1 MQSDILEN
9 IVSRK
14 PKSSFDVTKLRDEFP
29 ILNQKVN
36 GNPLVYFDNA
46 ATNQKP
52 LSVINSIS
60 DYYKTINS
68 NVHRG
73 VHSLSEK
80 ATVAYEAA
88 REKVRE
94 FINADSV
101 KEIIFTSGT
110 TEGVNLVASSFGESI
125 LKEGDE
131 VIISGMEHHSNF
143 VPWQILC
150 EKKKAKLKFIP
161 VNEAGELIMDEFE
174 EMINEKVK
182 IISVVYVSNS
192 LGTVN
197 PVKKIIEIAHKHNI
211 PVMLDAAQAAPHLKI
226 DVKYLDCDF
235 LAFSGHKV
243 YGPTGIGILYA
254 KEKFLE
260 SMPPYQSGGEMI
272 KSVTYDKTVFND
284 LPYKFE
290 AGTPNIEGAIGLGAA
305 IDFING
311 TGYENISAYEN
322 DLLNYANEK
331 LNEVGGIRFIGT
343 AKEKA
348 SVISFLVDGVHPYDA
363 GTILDQMGIAVRTGF
378 HCTQPLIEQRYNL
391 PGTIRASFAIYNTKG
406 EIDKLAEG
414 VKKVKQMFLQNG
426 LEIRST

>member
-1 MQSDILEN
+1 MQPEVIEN
-9 IVSRK
+9 ILKDISK
-14 PKSSFDVTKLRDEFP
+14 TSFDVNKLREEFP
-29 ILNQKVN
+29 ILNQKVH

-52 LSVINSIS
+52 ISVINSIS

-80 ATVAYEAA
+80 ATEAYEEA

-94 FINADSV
+94 FVNADSI

-131 VIISGMEHHSNF
+131 VIISQMEHHSNL

-150 EKKKAKLKFIP
+150 EKKNAVLKFIP
-161 VNEAGELIMDEFE
+161 VNDAGELLMDEFE
-174 EMINEKVK
+174 KMINDNVK
-182 IISVVYVSNS
+182 LISVVYVSNS
-192 LGTVN
+192 LGTIN
-197 PVKKIIEIAHKHNI
+197 PVKEIIGMAHKHNI

-226 DVKYLDCDF
+226 DVKYSDCDF

-243 YGPTGIGILYA
+243 FGPTGIGILFA

-260 SMPPYQSGGEMI
+260 KMPPYQSGGEMI
-272 KSVTYDKTVFND
+272 KSVTYNETVFND
-284 LPYKFE
+284 LPYRFE

-305 IDFING
+305 IDFIKRI
-311 TGYENISAYEN
+311 GYENISKHESK
-322 DLLNYANEK
+322 LLDYANEK
-331 LNEVGGIRFIGT
+331 LNEVGGIRYIGT
-343 AKEKA
+343 AKSKA
-348 SVISFLVDGVHPYDA
+348 SVVSFLIDGVHPYDA
-363 GTILDQMGIAVRTGF
+363 GTILDRMGIAVRTGF
-378 HCTQPLIEQRYNL
+378 HCTQPLIEQRYKL
-391 PGTIRASFAIYNTKG
+391 PGTIRASFSIYNTKG
-406 EIDKLAEG
+406 EIDRLAEG
-414 VKKVKQMFLQNG
+414 ILKVKKML
-426 LEIRST
+426 L

>member
-1 MQSDILEN
+1 MEQDILFEN
-9 IVSRK
+9 NVKEKSDVPFNVNELRK
-14 PKSSFDVTKLRDEFP
+14 EFP
-29 ILNQKVN
+29 ILIQKIN
-36 GNPLVYFDNA
+36 GNSLIYFDNA

-80 ATVAYEAA
+80 ATAAYEEA
-88 REKVRE
+88 REKVSM

-101 KEIIFTSGT
+101 KEIIFTKGT
-110 TEGVNLVASSFGESI
+110 TEGVNLVASSFGELI

-131 VIISGMEHHSNF
+131 VIISQMEHHSNMI
-143 VPWQILC
+143 PWQILC
-150 EKKKAKLKFIP
+150 EKKKAVLKYIP
-161 VNEAGELIMDEFE
+161 VNETGELMMEEFLK
-174 EMINEKVK
+174 MINEKVK
-182 IISVVYVSNS
+182 MISVVYVSNS
-192 LGTVN
+192 LGTIN
-197 PVKKIIEIAHKHNI
+197 PVKDIIDIAHRNNI

-243 YGPTGIGILYA
+243 YGPTGIGILYG
-254 KEKFLE
+254 KEKYLE
-260 SMPPYQSGGEMI
+260 NMIPYQSGGEMI
-272 KSVTYDKTVFND
+272 KTVTYDRTVFNE

-305 IDFING
+305 IDFVNNLG
-311 TGYENISAYEN
+311 HDNISLYETE
-322 DLLNYANEK
+322 LLKYGNRK
-331 LNEVGGIRFIGT
+331 LEELGGIRFIGT

-348 SVISFLVDGVHPYDA
+348 SVISFLIDGVHPYDT

-378 HCTQPLIEQRYNL
+378 HCTQPLIEQKYNL
-391 PGTIRASFAIYNTKG
+391 PGTVRASFAVYNTKE

-414 VKKVKQMFLQNG
+414 LLKVKKMFL
-426 LEIRST
+426 

>member
-1 MQSDILEN
+1 MEQDILFEN
-9 IVSRK
+9 NVKEKSDVPFNVNELRK
-14 PKSSFDVTKLRDEFP
+14 EFP
-29 ILNQKVN
+29 ILIQKIN
-36 GNPLVYFDNA
+36 GNSLIYFDNA

-80 ATVAYEAA
+80 ATAAYEEA
-88 REKVRE
+88 REKVSM

-101 KEIIFTSGT
+101 KEIIFTKGT
-110 TEGVNLVASSFGESI
+110 TEGVNLVASSFGELI

-131 VIISGMEHHSNF
+131 VIISQMEHHSNMI
-143 VPWQILC
+143 PWQILC
-150 EKKKAKLKFIP
+150 EKKKAVLKYIP
-161 VNEAGELIMDEFE
+161 VNETGELMMEEFLK
-174 EMINEKVK
+174 MINEKVK
-182 IISVVYVSNS
+182 MISVVYVSNS
-192 LGTVN
+192 LGTIN
-197 PVKKIIEIAHKHNI
+197 PVKDIIDIAHRHNI

-243 YGPTGIGILYA
+243 YGPTGIGILYG
-254 KEKFLE
+254 KEKYLE
-260 SMPPYQSGGEMI
+260 NMIPYQSGGEMI
-272 KSVTYDKTVFND
+272 KTVTYDKTVFNE

-305 IDFING
+305 IDFVNNLG
-311 TGYENISAYEN
+311 HDNISLYETE
-322 DLLNYANEK
+322 LLKYGNRK
-331 LNEVGGIRFIGT
+331 LEELGGIRFIGT

-348 SVISFLVDGVHPYDA
+348 SVISFLIDGVHPYDT

-378 HCTQPLIEQRYNL
+378 HCTQPLIEQKYNL
-391 PGTIRASFAIYNTKG
+391 PGTVRASFAVYNTKE

-414 VKKVKQMFLQNG
+414 LLKVKKMFL
-426 LEIRST
+426 

>member
-1 MQSDILEN
+1 MEQDILFEN
-9 IVSRK
+9 NVKEKSDVPFNVNELRK
-14 PKSSFDVTKLRDEFP
+14 EFP
-29 ILNQKVN
+29 ILIQKIN
-36 GNPLVYFDNA
+36 GNSLIYFDNA

-80 ATVAYEAA
+80 ATAAYEEA
-88 REKVRE
+88 REKVSM

-101 KEIIFTSGT
+101 KEIIFTKGT
-110 TEGVNLVASSFGESI
+110 TEGVNLVASSFGELI

-131 VIISGMEHHSNF
+131 VIISQMEHHSNMI
-143 VPWQILC
+143 PWQILC
-150 EKKKAKLKFIP
+150 EKKKAVLKYIP
-161 VNEAGELIMDEFE
+161 VNETGELMMEEFLK
-174 EMINEKVK
+174 MINEKVK
-182 IISVVYVSNS
+182 MISVVYVSNS
-192 LGTVN
+192 LGTIN
-197 PVKKIIEIAHKHNI
+197 PVKDIIDIAHRHNI
-211 PVMLDAAQAAPHLKI
+211 PVMLDAAQAAPHFKI

-243 YGPTGIGILYA
+243 YGPTGIGILYG
-254 KEKFLE
+254 KEKYLE
-260 SMPPYQSGGEMI
+260 NMIPYQSGGEMI
-272 KSVTYDKTVFND
+272 KTVTYDRTVFNE

-305 IDFING
+305 IDFVNNLG
-311 TGYENISAYEN
+311 HDNISLYETE
-322 DLLNYANEK
+322 LLKYGNRK
-331 LNEVGGIRFIGT
+331 LEELGGIRFIGT

-348 SVISFLVDGVHPYDA
+348 SVISFLIDGVHPYDT

-378 HCTQPLIEQRYNL
+378 HCTQPLIEQKYNL
-391 PGTIRASFAIYNTKG
+391 PGTVRASFAVYNTKE

-414 VKKVKQMFLQNG
+414 LLKVKKMFL
-426 LEIRST
+426 

>member
-1 MQSDILEN
+1 MQTDTLEKDN
-9 IVSRK
+9 TLEK
-14 PKSSFDVTKLRDEFP
+14 PGFKFDVYKIREEFP

-36 GNPLVYFDNA
+36 GRPLVYFDNA

-52 LSVINSIS
+52 VSVIKSIT
-60 DYYKTINS
+60 DYYETINS

-80 ATVAYEAA
+80 ATGAYEDA

-101 KEIIFTSGT
+101 REIIFTSGT

-131 VIISGMEHHSNF
+131 VIISGMEHHSNL

-150 EKKKAKLKFIP
+150 EKKNAKLKFIP
-161 VNEAGELIMDEFE
+161 VNEAGELLMDEFE
-174 EMINEKVK
+174 KMINDRVK
-182 IISVVYVSNS
+182 LISVVYVSNS
-192 LGTVN
+192 LGTIN
-197 PVKKIIEIAHKHNI
+197 PVKEIIDTGHKNNI

-226 DVKYLDCDF
+226 DVKDLDCDF

-254 KEKFLE
+254 KEKLLE
-260 SMPPYQSGGEMI
+260 EMLPYQSGGEMI
-272 KSVTYDKTVFND
+272 KSVTYEGTVFNE

-305 IDFING
+305 IDFVNR
-311 TGYENISAYEN
+311 TGQENILIHEN
-322 DLLNYANEK
+322 ALLKYATEK
-331 LNEVGGIRFIGT
+331 LQQTGGIRFIGT
-343 AKEKA
+343 AGDKA
-348 SVISFLVDGVHPYDA
+348 SVISFLIDGVHPYDA

-391 PGTIRASFAIYNTKG
+391 PGTIRASFAAYNTKG
-406 EIDKLAEG
+406 EIDALIDGILKI
-414 VKKVKQMFLQNG
+414 KKMFL
-426 LEIRST
+426 

>member
-1 MQSDILEN
+1 MESDILEDKLVN
-9 IVSRK
+9 DKKRIH
-14 PKSSFDVTKLRDEFP
+14 FDVYKLRNEFP
-29 ILNQKVN
+29 ILNQKIN
-36 GNPLVYFDNA
+36 GNRLVYFDNA

-80 ATVAYEAA
+80 ATAAYEEA
-88 REKVRE
+88 RAKVKE

-101 KEIIFTSGT
+101 KEIIFTKGT

-125 LKEGDE
+125 LKESDE
-131 VIISGMEHHSNF
+131 VIISQMEHHSNMI
-143 VPWQILC
+143 PWQILC
-150 EKKKAKLKFIP
+150 EKKNAVLKYIP
-161 VNEAGELIMDEFE
+161 VNEAGELMMDEFVK
-174 EMINEKVK
+174 MINDKVK
-182 IISVVYVSNS
+182 MISVVYVSNS
-192 LGTVN
+192 LGTIN
-197 PVKKIIEIAHKHNI
+197 PVKEIIDIAHRHNI
-211 PVMLDAAQAAPHLKI
+211 PIMLDAAQAAPHLKI

-243 YGPTGIGILYA
+243 YGPTGIGILYG

-260 SMPPYQSGGEMI
+260 NMLPYQSGGEMI
-272 KSVTYDKTVFND
+272 KTVTYDKTVFNE

-305 IDFING
+305 VDFVNG
-311 TGYENISAYEN
+311 LGHENIHGYETE
-322 DLLNYANEK
+322 LLEYGNRK
-331 LNEVGGIRFIGT
+331 LTESGGIRFIGT

-348 SVISFLVDGVHPYDA
+348 SVISFLVEGVHPYDT

-378 HCTQPLIEQRYNL
+378 HCTQPLIEQKYNL
-391 PGTIRASFAIYNTKG
+391 PGTVRASFAVYNTKE
-406 EIDKLAEG
+406 EIDKLTEG
-414 VKKVKQMFLQNG
+414 LQKVKKMFL
-426 LEIRST
+426 

>member
-1 MQSDILEN
+1 MEQDILFEN
-9 IVSRK
+9 NVKEKSDVPFNVNELRK
-14 PKSSFDVTKLRDEFP
+14 EFP
-29 ILNQKVN
+29 ILIQKIN
-36 GNPLVYFDNA
+36 GNSLIYFDNA

-80 ATVAYEAA
+80 ATAAYEEA
-88 REKVRE
+88 REKVSM

-101 KEIIFTSGT
+101 KEIIFTKGT
-110 TEGVNLVASSFGESI
+110 TEGVNLVASSFGELI

-131 VIISGMEHHSNF
+131 VIISQMEHHSNMI
-143 VPWQILC
+143 PWQILC
-150 EKKKAKLKFIP
+150 EKKKAVLKYIP
-161 VNEAGELIMDEFE
+161 VNETGELMMEEFLK
-174 EMINEKVK
+174 MINEKVK
-182 IISVVYVSNS
+182 MISVVYVSNS
-192 LGTVN
+192 LGTIN
-197 PVKKIIEIAHKHNI
+197 PVKDIIDIAHRHNI

-243 YGPTGIGILYA
+243 YGPTGIGILYG
-254 KEKFLE
+254 KEKYLE
-260 SMPPYQSGGEMI
+260 NMIPYQSGGEMI
-272 KSVTYDKTVFND
+272 KTVTYDRTVFNE

-305 IDFING
+305 IDFVNNLG
-311 TGYENISAYEN
+311 HDNISLYETE
-322 DLLNYANEK
+322 LLKYGNRK
-331 LNEVGGIRFIGT
+331 LEELGGIRFIGT

-348 SVISFLVDGVHPYDA
+348 SVISFLIDGVHPYDT

-378 HCTQPLIEQRYNL
+378 HCTQPLIEQKYNL
-391 PGTIRASFAIYNTKG
+391 PGTVRASFAVYNTKE

-414 VKKVKQMFLQNG
+414 LLKVKKMFL
-426 LEIRST
+426 

>member
-1 MQSDILEN
+1 MQSDVIEN
-9 IVSRK
+9 IAKRK
-14 PKSSFDVTKLRDEFP
+14 SQTGFDVYKLRDEFP
-29 ILNQKVN
+29 ILNQKVH
-36 GNPLVYFDNA
+36 GNPVVYLDNA

-80 ATVAYEAA
+80 ATEAYEAA

-94 FINADSV
+94 FVNADSI

-110 TEGVNLVASSFGESI
+110 TEGVNLVAYSFGESI
-125 LKEGDE
+125 LNEGDE
-131 VIISGMEHHSNF
+131 VIVSQMEHHSNL

-150 EKKKAKLKFIP
+150 EKKNAVLKYIP
-161 VNEAGELIMDEFE
+161 VNDAGELIMNEFE
-174 EMINEKVK
+174 KMINDKVK
-182 IISVVYVSNS
+182 MISVVYVSNS
-192 LGTVN
+192 LGTIN
-197 PVKKIIEIAHKHNI
+197 PVKEIIEIAHKHNI

-226 DVKYLDCDF
+226 DVKYSDCDF

-243 YGPTGIGILYA
+243 FGPTGIGILYA

-260 SMPPYQSGGEMI
+260 KMLPYKSGGEMI
-272 KSVTYDKTVFND
+272 KSVTYNETVFND

-305 IDFING
+305 IDFIKRI
-311 TGYENISAYEN
+311 GYENISAQEN
-322 DLLNYANEK
+322 ELLDYANEK
-331 LNEVGGIRFIGT
+331 LGEAGGIRFIGT
-343 AKEKA
+343 AKNKA
-348 SVISFLVDGVHPYDA
+348 SVVSFLIEGVHPYDA

-378 HCTQPLIEQRYNL
+378 HCTQPLIEQRYKL
-391 PGTIRASFAIYNTKG
+391 TGTIRASFSIYNTKE
-406 EIDKLAEG
+406 EIDRLAEG
-414 VKKVKQMFLQNG
+414 ILKVKKMLV
-426 LEIRST
+426 